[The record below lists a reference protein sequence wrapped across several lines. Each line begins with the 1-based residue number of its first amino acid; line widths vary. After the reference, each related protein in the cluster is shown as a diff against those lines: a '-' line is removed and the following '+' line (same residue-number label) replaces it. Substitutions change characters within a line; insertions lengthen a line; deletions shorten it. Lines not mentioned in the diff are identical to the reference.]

1 MKLVYLHGTA
11 CIHVL
16 FSYFHAV
23 IDRMPSPLP
32 EDDIGTLNLDPK
44 HLQVTYEN
52 PCATKP

>member
-32 EDDIGTLNLDPK
+32 EDDIGTLSLDPK